1 MSTSVKKK
9 KRKERKPLDKDKATT
24 ITCIV
29 CPTCCDLETDGAEVN
44 GARCLKGEN
53 FALQEVVMPLRVV
66 TTTVRCEIR
75 EGVRMIPVKTTAPVP
90 LARIFEIMKSI
101 KALRLS
107 RVPGYGSLIHV
118 DTPKE
123 PVELIVTGD

>member
-9 KRKERKPLDKDKATT
+9 KSKERKPLDKDKAKT
-24 ITCIV
+24 ITCVV
-29 CPTCCDLETDGAEVN
+29 CPACCDLETDGAEVN

-53 FALQEVVMPLRVV
+53 FARQEVVMPLRVV
-66 TTTVRCEIR
+66 TTTLRCETR

-107 RVPGYGSLIHV
+107 RAPGYGSIIHV
-118 DTPKE
+118 DTPQE
-123 PVELIVTGD
+123 PVELIVTGE